1 MKEKCS
7 KYEALF
13 TFSDEDELEQ
23 HLQNCEEC
31 RKEQEMM
38 DRVSELIQ
46 EVKPEL
52 IKRRKFSAKLKV
64 ACAAF
69 AIVLSGVTLG
79 VINLNTD
86 IADTLRYGQV
96 LSIEDYGFPVDSYG
110 LIMVDE

>member
-1 MKEKCS
+1 MKEKCT

-13 TFSDEDELEQ
+13 TFSDEKTLREHVEGCDD
-23 HLQNCEEC
+23 C
-31 RKEQEMM
+31 RKEQEIM
-38 DRVSELIQ
+38 DKVSELIK
-46 EVKPEL
+46 EVKPEFL
-52 IKRRKFSAKLKV
+52 KRRKNTAKLKV

-69 AIVLSGVTLG
+69 AILLSGVTLG

-86 IADTLRYGQV
+86 ISDTIRYGQV

>member
-1 MKEKCS
+1 MSKKCD

-13 TFSDEDELEQ
+13 TFSDEETLQQ
-23 HLQNCEEC
+23 HLLECEDC

-38 DRVSELIQ
+38 DKVSALIL
-46 EVKPEL
+46 EVKPEYL
-52 IKRRKFSAKLKV
+52 KNRKTSAKLKI

-69 AIVLSGVTLG
+69 AILFSGVTLG
-79 VINLNTD
+79 IVNFNTD
-86 IADTLRYGQV
+86 VADLIRYGQV

>member
-1 MKEKCS
+1 MKEKCT

-13 TFSDEDELEQ
+13 TFSDEKELQE
-23 HLQNCEEC
+23 HLQTCGDC
-31 RKEQEMM
+31 QKEHELMNK
-38 DRVSELIQ
+38 VSGLIQ
-46 EVKPEL
+46 EIKPEL
-52 IKRRKFSAKLKV
+52 LKHRKSAAKLKV

-69 AIVLSGVTLG
+69 AIILSGVTLG

>member
-1 MKEKCS
+1 MNEKCN

-13 TFSDEDELEQ
+13 IFST
-23 HLQNCEEC
+23 EEEFKKHIQSC
-31 RKEQEMM
+31 KDCQKEQEIMNK
-38 DRVSELIQ
+38 VSELIK

-52 IKRRKFSAKLKV
+52 INLRKTAAKIKV

-69 AIVLSGVTLG
+69 AILLSGVTLG

-86 IADTLRYGQV
+86 ISDTLRYGQV
-96 LSIEDYGFPVDSYG
+96 LSVEDYGFPVDSYG